1 MQFPFWVTLIVVVV
15 RLAII
20 FVLLTLIPAILI
32 RLFHKELSIWTACAV
47 AVLCIVM
54 PALSFSNTTIAVQ
67 NFYDTFQVWGVDGST
82 FRILSWAF
90 TIGANISSIYAGYIL
105 WRSRPVD
112 QTQVQCFA
120 WLALLLHLVSMLV
133 VPMLLFGD
141 YVYSAF
147 YDQEADI
154 FVYVIL
160 IAMVSL
166 YLRRSKNCRTLYQNN
181 FC

>member
-1 MQFPFWVTLIVVVV
+1 MQLPIWVTLIVVAV

-20 FVLLTLIPAILI
+20 FAFLTLIPAFLI

-47 AVLCIVM
+47 AILCVVL
-54 PALSFSNTTIAVQ
+54 PAQSLSNTAIAVQ
-67 NFYDTFQVWGVDGST
+67 NFYDTFQVWGIDGST

-90 TIGANISSIYAGYIL
+90 TIGANVSSIYAGYLL
-105 WRSRPVD
+105 WRSRPVN
-112 QTQVQCFA
+112 QIQVQCFA

-147 YDQEADI
+147 YDQEVDI
-154 FVYVIL
+154 FVYIIL
-160 IAMVSL
+160 ITIVSL
-166 YLRRSKNCRTLYQNN
+166 HLRRSKNCRTLYQNN
-181 FC
+181 F